1 MKLREK
7 EAAEII
13 QVTVTELR
21 LWVDEGWIAPTAPAA
36 PAVPEG
42 QAEPSL
48 FDEID
53 IARARLILELRED
66 CALPDAAIPVVLS
79 LLDQIHGLRGELKSL
94 AAAIDAEPE
103 DVRAR
108 IKAAY
113 RGGIKA

>member
-21 LWVDEGWIAPTAPAA
+21 LWVDEGWIAPAA
-36 PAVPEG
+36 LAVPEG
-42 QAEPSL
+42 QAELSL
-48 FDEID
+48 FDETD